1 MINHGDAEKEYT
13 IHSLEFFVYLLVLL
27 ILVIGK
33 NSDEVNVTITCH
45 TDELSLSFT
54 WFDYS

>member
-13 IHSLEFFVYLLVLL
+13 IHSLKFFVYLLVLL

-45 TDELSLSFT
+45 NDELSSNLT
-54 WFDYS
+54 